1 MEKTGIINFGD
12 FFRNDDSKKTFNK
25 EDFKDFFLPE
35 DSEQE
40 SITETLENEE
50 SIDEIPEQEEEIVEE
65 KPLLGGPKSSHT
77 VHDSHMRNLQ
87 NEEDEIEDENY
98 NVDET
103 EANESNNNYYSVFK
117 DKSEDFSCDIAIE
130 GADLTDTQ
138 ARLIIE
144 SDEWTL
150 MFNGEINNKGKCV
163 IPIKKLGILNEGT
176 TGKIRLEVIADG
188 TVFTPW
194 EDDFKVKVSKKVAV
208 KIHESKSNPKKS
220 EPKKATGVKVS
231 VKR

>member
-12 FFRNDDSKKTFNK
+12 FFKNNDSKKNFNK

-40 SITETLENEE
+40 SITESLDNEELENE
-50 SIDEIPEQEEEIVEE
+50 PQEEEDQEE
-65 KPLLGGPKSSHT
+65 TIKEEPLMGGSKSSHT
-77 VHDSHMRNLQ
+77 VHDAHMRNLQ
-87 NEEDEIEDENY
+87 HKEDETDERIEIES
-98 NVDET
+98 
-103 EANESNNNYYSVFK
+103 NESNSNYYSVFK
-117 DKSEDFSCDIAIE
+117 DKSEDFSCDISIE
-130 GADLTDTQ
+130 GADLNETQ

-144 SDEWTL
+144 SDEWIL

-208 KIHESKSNPKKS
+208 KIHESKSNPKKT
-220 EPKKATGVKVS
+220 ETKKATGVKVN